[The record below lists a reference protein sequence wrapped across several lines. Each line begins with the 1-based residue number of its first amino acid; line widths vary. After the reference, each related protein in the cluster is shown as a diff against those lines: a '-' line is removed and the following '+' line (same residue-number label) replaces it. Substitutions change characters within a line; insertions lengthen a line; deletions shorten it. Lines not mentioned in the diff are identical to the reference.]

1 MASVLSLAMP
11 SDKEIADVQN
21 VISELTADDFEAQK
35 SGSMTK
41 AQLADK
47 LLSYIESSETE
58 AARFVLIQKAFQQCM
73 EGFEYA
79 KAVNVYSR
87 LKQCVKKVPG
97 GVFADWSMPYITSAA
112 KKGRADGLVML
123 IKSALSEGNVI
134 AASEISQKVRNHRR
148 YLTKS
153 QSWDELNAIMQRV
166 ARYDQLQKNRR
177 MLAKSV
183 KKNPDDAKLRSQY
196 GFCLAALGEW
206 PSAIEEFSKSAGK
219 LAEVAAW
226 EKSYPDG
233 GASWTKLSVG
243 EFWWDTAE
251 TAKQL
256 EVASACRM
264 HAASWFQSAI
274 DEGELTGLKKVLAE
288 KRIAEAGESGQ
299 TVIAGGAKKSVS
311 CDKAIVLP
319 LGKGVQIELMPCPAG
334 EFVMGYDVTQYHTA
348 QSRWRAIHLPHKV
361 KISRPFWIS
370 KYPVTREQWN
380 KLMPEIEMT
389 DVEKALGGL
398 KAPVSRVSPDMVY
411 DFCLKLHKKFRRR
424 FPSGYALRL
433 PTEAE
438 WEFAYRANSTPED
451 LYGKPVFTSKE
462 EGFKIGFRGVVKLG
476 IIRKELPTADIAKMD
491 EYSLPGCTVGM
502 KEPNPWG
509 IFDMCGNVHEMT
521 YDRIPYDRPDGKKQS
536 HALWDDCPLQY
547 KDATDPLFWTENKRY
562 CLIVRLNSH
571 WAVGW
576 GGEKI
581 AHRGIGDYPATGFRV
596 VIAPDLLKER
606 GLKPGER

>member
-1 MASVLSLAMP
+1 
-11 SDKEIADVQN
+11 
-21 VISELTADDFEAQK
+21 
-35 SGSMTK
+35 
-41 AQLADK
+41 
-47 LLSYIESSETE
+47 
-58 AARFVLIQKAFQQCM
+58 
-73 EGFEYA
+73 
-79 KAVNVYSR
+79 
-87 LKQCVKKVPG
+87 
-97 GVFADWSMPYITSAA
+97 
-112 KKGRADGLVML
+112 
-123 IKSALSEGNVI
+123 
-134 AASEISQKVRNHRR
+134 
-148 YLTKS
+148 
-153 QSWDELNAIMQRV
+153 
-166 ARYDQLQKNRR
+166 
-177 MLAKSV
+177 
-183 KKNPDDAKLRSQY
+183 
-196 GFCLAALGEW
+196 LGEW

-264 HAASWFQSAI
+264 HAASWFQTAI
-274 DEGELTGLKKVLAE
+274 DEGELTGLKKILAE

-311 CDKAIVLP
+311 CDKAIILP

-476 IIRKELPTADIAKMD
+476 IIRKELPTADIAKME
-491 EYSLPGCTVGM
+491 EYSVPGCTVGM

-562 CLIVRLNSH
+562 CLIVRCNLH
-571 WAVGW
+571 WSAGW
-576 GGEKI
+576 GVIKI
-581 AHRGIGDYPATGFRV
+581 AHRGIGDDDSATGFRV